1 MFELIAA
8 VCLKI
13 VKLLFTCFAFSTI
26 CSWLVKPD
34 SKEVCGRGVGALLAF
49 CALLLLFGD
58 DSRLSGLDNFGVEDA
73 SWPIWENTEK
83 VKFNE
88 KFVTFLN
95 NKIYHSHNK
104 PTPYYEQGKL
114 VDLAVVVYVGL
125 PTHAITRCT
134 TKKDYN

>member
-26 CSWLVKPD
+26 CSWLVKLD

-83 VKFNE
+83 VTFNE

-95 NKIYHSHNK
+95 NQIYYSLLSQQTYTLLWARK
-104 PTPYYEQGKL
+104 TPCICICRSAYSCYY
-114 VDLAVVVYVGL
+114 
-125 PTHAITRCT
+125 
-134 TKKDYN
+134 